1 MEATT
6 PPIPA
11 RPLPPGITLRA
22 TRVTDAEAINAMA
35 NLPRFRWGT
44 LRVPFPSLEGTRRW
58 LEGKNPDDTS
68 IVACAGDQV
77 VGCADLARGKGRRA
91 HAAMLGIGVH
101 DDFAGRGIGSAL
113 MAALLDTADN
123 WLDIRRVELHV
134 FADNEPAIAL
144 YRKFGFTDEG
154 RCRAYAFRDGRYVD
168 CLAMGRVRV

>member
-1 MEATT
+1 MDQTT
-6 PPIPA
+6 PPA
-11 RPLPPGITLRA
+11 KPLPPGITLRA
-22 TRVTDAEAINAMA
+22 TRVADAEGINAMA
-35 NLPRFRWGT
+35 NLPRFRRGT

-58 LEGKNPDDTS
+58 LEAKNPDDPG

-77 VGCADLARGKGRRA
+77 VGSADLIRGKGRRA

-113 MAALLDTADN
+113 MAALLDAADN

-134 FADNEPAIAL
+134 FADNDPAIAL
-144 YRKFGFTDEG
+144 YRKFGFTEEG
-154 RCRAYAFRDGRYVD
+154 RCPAYAFRDGRYVD